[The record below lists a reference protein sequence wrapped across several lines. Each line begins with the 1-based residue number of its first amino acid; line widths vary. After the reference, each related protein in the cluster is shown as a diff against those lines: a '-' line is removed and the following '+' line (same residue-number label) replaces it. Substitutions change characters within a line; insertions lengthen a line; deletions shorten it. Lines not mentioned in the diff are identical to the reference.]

1 MALFGRKTP
10 LEKEWQLLLKQ
21 EYSFWE
27 RQKKRKENALTV
39 KLEEKIPAN
48 LQSTL
53 NTAFTKAFQLIFE
66 KGTGLIEKSY
76 PVQER
81 KQRFQINDYTDDLR
95 QNRKSLRR
103 FGKDASAAGRGNTLL
118 SGAAGVGMGLLG
130 VGIPDIPVFTALL
143 LKNLYE
149 ISISYGYDYT
159 LPEERWFILRLI
171 ETALRSGEDYRWLDE
186 NLNAAICPDGTVRA
200 EDCGAQLKETAEA
213 LSDELLYM
221 KFLQGIPVVGA
232 VGGACDAI
240 VMNRVSRYARLKYQ
254 RRLLTKKGR
263 G

>member
-1 MALFGRKTP
+1 MVLFGQKTP
-10 LEKEWQLLLKQ
+10 MEKEWQLLRKQ
-21 EYSFWE
+21 EHSFWE
-27 RQKKRKENALTV
+27 QQKKRRENALTV

-66 KGTGLIEKSY
+66 KGTDLIEKSY
-76 PVQER
+76 PVEER
-81 KQRFQINDYTDDLR
+81 KQRFQINDYTDDLQ

-103 FGKDASAAGRGNTLL
+103 FGKDAAAAGWGNVLL

-149 ISISYGYDYT
+149 ISISYGYDYK

-171 ETALRSGEDYRWLDE
+171 ETALRSGERFGWLDE
-186 NLNAAICPDGTVRA
+186 DLNAAIRPDGTIVA
-200 EDCGAQLKETAEA
+200 EDSETQLQQTAEA

-232 VGGACDAI
+232 VGGACDAV
-240 VMNRVSRYARLKYQ
+240 VMNRVSHYARLKYQ
-254 RRLLTKKGR
+254 RRLLIKKSR
-263 G
+263 L